1 MNLHVWILLGG
12 ADTRKGSTIRALT
25 GIGGKHTK
33 PFQVMLTSGQII
45 QILVRIMSVNEGESA
60 VAPKAWVEQFTKET
74 SPQNLIV
81 AFRLRPAR
89 NNSEAE
95 DYIRELVRAGA
106 IIESII
112 TLGETTPDWVA
123 QFAIPNEHIF
133 DTKTTPTNAIAH
145 KVRQFWHWL

>member
-25 GIGGKHTK
+25 GIRDKK
-33 PFQVMLTSGQII
+33 LFDVMLTSGQTI
-45 QILVRIMSVNEGESA
+45 QILAEIMSVNEEKDA

-74 SPQNLIV
+74 GPQNLIV

-89 NNSEAE
+89 NSEAE

-123 QFAIPNEHIF
+123 KFAIPNEHIF